1 MRILF
6 SSSCTFFTIIFNY
19 YLNFVSFFFFF
30 LINSHE
36 NIKNF
41 RRNTYFNNENSFPL
55 FIYIFHV
62 VLNYSNNPLFLQLFF
77 ILVRAFHFNTFSHA
91 RAKGFSGI
99 FIVRR
104 QRFQV
109 SHVHKRLNIL

>member
-6 SSSCTFFTIIFNY
+6 SSSYVLYIIFNY
-19 YLNFVSFFFFF
+19 YLNFVSFFFF
-30 LINSHE
+30 LINSSSHE

-41 RRNTYFNNENSFPL
+41 RRNTYFSNENSFPL